1 MSRPTH
7 IDLRSSSLP
16 RAGAA
21 FNVLGILAVHVG
33 TIVAFVRGPSAR
45 LVALATLTYTVR
57 VLAVTLGYHRYF
69 AHRAF
74 SAGRGTQL
82 FLAVLGTTATQKGP
96 LWWAATHRA
105 RHAPERRAADGT
117 RLPSRGGSIVGALL
131 RSHAGFCLSRAHEPT
146 RFELVPDL
154 VGYPEL
160 RLVDR
165 WSVVGPLAMIALL
178 LACGGVDAV
187 LWGYG
192 VSTCFL
198 MHTTFTLDSLAHD
211 ADGGL
216 TLRVLRALER
226 VGVVS
231 AVRPLSARVHDDGD
245 AHGQG
250 TGAPAAAR

>member
-1 MSRPTH
+1 VSRPTH

-21 FNVLGILAVHVG
+21 FNVLGIVAVHVG
-33 TIVAFVRGPSAR
+33 TVVAFARGASPR
-45 LVALATLTYTVR
+45 LVALAAFTYLVR

-74 SAGRGTQL
+74 STGRGTQL
-82 FLAVLGTTATQKGP
+82 FLALLGTTATQKGP

-105 RHAPERRAADGT
+105 RHAPQARSAGARSS
-117 RLPSRGGSIVGALL
+117 LLGALL

-165 WSVVGPLAMIALL
+165 WSLVGPLAMVALL
-178 LACGGVDAV
+178 LACGGVNAV
-187 LWGYG
+187 LWGYV

-211 ADGGL
+211 ADGGP
-216 TLRVLRALER
+216 TRRVLRALER
-226 VGVVS
+226 LGVVS
-231 AVRPLSARVHDDGD
+231 SVRPLSARVHDGGD
-245 AHGQG
+245 HDADAG
-250 TGAPAAAR
+250 TPAAAR